1 MRHLPIRAKVTA
13 DRVRPPRHGGDNSP
27 GARESDAIFVYP
39 HATVLH
45 LLSTPDGSN
54 VTFFFQITVPGERGF
69 EVRDVGKFVQGER
82 QLLPASEQVV
92 TGMKIGDEKRVEL
105 SAEEAF
111 GPYDVSKKK
120 TVPRGELPAETKEG
134 DVLQDHSGK
143 QATVTQMSD
152 TAAVM
157 DYNHPLAGKTLI
169 VKIKILRVDNPS

>member
-1 MRHLPIRAKVTA
+1 MRKSYWNTP
-13 DRVRPPRHGGDNSP
+13 
-27 GARESDAIFVYP
+27 AIV
-39 HATVLH
+39 AVVSLLLCLG
-45 LLSTPDGSN
+45 LLSQHSLAAGKPGGNSQITDGSN

-69 EVRDVGKFVQGER
+69 EVRDVGKFVQGEH
-82 QLLPASEQVV
+82 QLLPALEQVV
-92 TGMKIGDEKRVEL
+92 TGMKTGDEKRVEL
-105 SAEEAF
+105 SAAEAF
-111 GPYDVSKKK
+111 GPYDVSKKR